1 MPNIWITSDTHFGHD
16 RDFIWK
22 PRGFN
27 SVDEMNNEI
36 IKRWNEKVQQEDIVY
51 HLGDVMLNDN
61 DYGLSCLKQLK
72 GKIHIIRG
80 NHCTDARIALY
91 KECLNVVEVC
101 DAKYLKVGKQSF
113 FLSHYPCLTSN
124 FDMNKPLNRRI
135 INLCGHTHCKN
146 KYKDMD
152 KGLIYH
158 VELDAHNCKPISIE
172 EIIKDIKT
180 FISLDKDAQKRLC
193 ENDT

>member
-1 MPNIWITSDTHFGHD
+1 
-16 RDFIWK
+16 
-22 PRGFN
+22 
-27 SVDEMNNEI
+27 
-36 IKRWNEKVQQEDIVY
+36 
-51 HLGDVMLNDN
+51 MLNDN

>member
-1 MPNIWITSDTHFGHD
+1 MANIWITSDTHLGHD

-51 HLGDVMLNDN
+51 HLGDVMLGDN

-101 DAKYLKVGKQSF
+101 DAKYLKVSKQSF

>member
-1 MPNIWITSDTHFGHD
+1 MANIWITSDTHLGHD

-27 SVDEMNNEI
+27 SIDEMNNEI
-36 IKRWNEKVQQEDIVY
+36 IKRWNEKVQPEDIVY
-51 HLGDVMLNDN
+51 HLGDVMLGDN